1 VSSDPSLSQKADEAF
16 SRARRRVFFERVV
29 SFLTRHPP
37 PRLLSL
43 EQVRSKLVARGQHYR
58 GIEEIP
64 IDRIVGSLGRYQEF
78 NRAFLP
84 TEEYLRQRWK
94 RIYEATHGLVGLPPI
109 DVFQVGEVY
118 FVGDG
123 HHRVSVLRELGA
135 TTVEATVIEL
145 ETAVP
150 LTAEVAEV
158 DLDLKGEYAAF
169 LEKSGLDTAR
179 PGQRIEFSIP
189 GQYQKLVLHVA
200 GHRHFL
206 GQREERKIPYAE
218 AVRRWYDEVYSP
230 LVQVIREER
239 ILDHFPGRTEADLYL
254 WIAEHRH
261 FLSQRY
267 GENVPLEKAA
277 ADFSR
282 EFSAGR
288 GRRQLNA
295 EVEKARKEAGKS
307 KVVTVFGSGSAPA
320 EHPVMAEAERLGR
333 LLAKAGFSLMTG
345 GYGGTMEA
353 ASRGARQAGLEGIRV
368 IGVTMDLLTP
378 PSQPNSW
385 LTEERRVNDFFPRLH
400 ELTSADAFVALRGGI
415 GTLTEVT
422 LVWSLLQT
430 GQISPRPFIL
440 LGTHWQRVIDTF
452 RAETLMSDRDLSL
465 ASIVENVDEAISEL
479 KEALA
484 PSP

>member
-1 VSSDPSLSQKADEAF
+1 MSFDPSLSLKADDAF
-16 SRARRRVFFERVV
+16 SRARRRAFFEQVL
-29 SFLTRHPP
+29 SFFTRHPP
-37 PRLLSL
+37 SRLLSL
-43 EQVRSKLVARGQHYR
+43 EQVRRKLGIRGEHYH
-58 GIEEIP
+58 GVEEIP

-78 NRAFLP
+78 NRAFMP

-94 RIYEATHGLVGLPPI
+94 RIYEAAHGLAGLPPI

-118 FVGDG
+118 FVQDG

-150 LTAEVAEV
+150 LTADVAEV

-169 LEKSGLDTAR
+169 LEKTDLDTLR
-179 PGQRIEFSIP
+179 PGQRVEFSIP

-218 AVRRWYDEVYSP
+218 AVGRWYDEVYSP
-230 LVQVIREER
+230 LVAVIREER

-261 FLSQRY
+261 YLGQRY
-267 GENVPLEKAA
+267 GENVPVEQAA
-277 ADFSR
+277 AEFSR

-288 GRRQLNA
+288 GKRQLNA
-295 EVEKARKEAGKS
+295 EVEQAKKKAGKS
-307 KVVTVFGSGSAPA
+307 RIVAVFGSGSATA
-320 EHPVMAEAERLGR
+320 EHPVIAEAERLGR
-333 LLAKAGFSLMTG
+333 LLARSGFSLITG

-353 ASRGARQAGLEGIRV
+353 ASRGARQAGLDGIRV
-368 IGVTMDLLTP
+368 IGVTMDLFSP
-378 PSQPNSW
+378 PAQPNPW
-385 LTEERRVNDFFPRLH
+385 LTEERRVSDFFPRLQ
-400 ELTSADAFVALRGGI
+400 ELTSADAFVALSGGI

-430 GQISPRPFIL
+430 GQITPRPFIL
-440 LGTHWQRVIDTF
+440 VGSRWQRLFDTF
-452 RAETLMSDRDLSL
+452 RAETFMSDRDLRL
-465 ASIVENVDEAISEL
+465 ANVVTSVDEAVARL
-479 KEALA
+479 KEAPA
-484 PSP
+484 PGP